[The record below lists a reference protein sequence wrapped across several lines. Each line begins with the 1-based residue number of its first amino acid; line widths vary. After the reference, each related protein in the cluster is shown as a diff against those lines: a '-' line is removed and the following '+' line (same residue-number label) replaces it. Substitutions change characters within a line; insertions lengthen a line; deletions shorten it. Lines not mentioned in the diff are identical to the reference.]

1 MSDDNHLPGCE
12 TLTLAQVAALP
23 AADTL
28 ILTVNNRLARRLVQE
43 LATHLRRE
51 RQVSE
56 LPRVLPLSAW
66 LGAAADELAFASG
79 VEASGSDQADVM
91 PAYRLDAFAAQLLW
105 TRVISEEESGSALL
119 DVAQAARLA
128 ADADTLMAEWRI
140 EIPSGADTEEYRSFA
155 HWRARYRDALRRID
169 AEDVNRLYERV
180 LDAARADRLA
190 VPGHIV
196 LAGFSDESPRFAL
209 LLRALRERGAMLM
222 PLAGEQR
229 GAAVPGRHEAHD
241 RADEWRAAAAWAA
254 QRLTENPAGRYAIVS
269 AQLEDEAPHARR
281 VLGRALA
288 AGGHAYNVAVGRPL
302 SEWPAAR
309 AALAWLDALA
319 RMARDGHV
327 EVAVLGAALLSG
339 HCAGDERDA
348 ARHAVLDARWRRNGA
363 LRRTSQQWLRDLQD
377 NALSQAWTQA
387 MQVWQEVDAKGP
399 QPADAWVPAM
409 RGALGALGFP
419 GEGVLDSVAYQV
431 VSAWGELFGRFGAL
445 APVAGLLDGPA
456 AVHLLARIAR
466 ATAFQPQRDPSARL
480 DVLGLLE
487 AEGGAWDGMW
497 MLGLTDDVLP
507 ASPKPN
513 PLLPLMVLRATGA
526 PRATPERERQWAEA
540 MFAALCTCAREI
552 VASHA
557 RHEGESEL
565 RPSPLIAALPCT
577 AWQRP
582 AAACASAWPQQR
594 IDDDRGPPL
603 PPFDPMADEAASGST
618 GGLDVLDTQAR
629 NPLWAFARHRLGAR
643 LLEDYALSASASQ
656 RGQFLHGALEQ
667 VWRMLPD
674 QEQLHEAVAQGRLGD
689 LLDAAIAQA
698 AEAHLAGYDATLREL
713 ECERACKVLE
723 GWFDLEAQRT
733 PFVVDQV
740 ERKHPWTR
748 GALRLHV
755 RLDRMDR
762 LLADNRAVIV
772 DYKTGMSPGRPESDW
787 SRARPINL
795 QLPFYAAVL
804 AGEDPGLDVAALM
817 LAQIHAR
824 QVGVQG
830 LADDDAELGLKGV
843 KGIADSKEFA
853 GRAWRDALA
862 GWRSAIEGLADEYAA
877 GFAANIV
884 ASPKDLEYCDAMPFL
899 RWNLEGAQWD
909 DGDEEGDDA

>member
-1 MSDDNHLPGCE
+1 MA
-12 TLTLAQVAALP
+12 TLAQIAALP

-28 ILTVNNRLARRLVQE
+28 VLTVNNRLARRLVQE
-43 LATHLRRE
+43 LAAQLRRE

-66 LGAAADELAFASG
+66 LSAAADDLAFASG
-79 VEASGSDQADVM
+79 NEETNALPG
-91 PAYRLDAFAAQLLW
+91 YRLDAFAAQLLW
-105 TRVISEEESGSALL
+105 ARVISEEQSDGALL

-128 ADADTLMAEWRI
+128 ADADALMTEWRI
-140 EIPSGADTEEYRSFA
+140 DIPSGADTEEYRSFA

-169 AEDVNRLYERV
+169 AEDASRLYERV
-180 LDAARADRLA
+180 LDAARAGRLS

-209 LLRALRERGAMLM
+209 LLRALREQGAALIQ
-222 PLAGEQR
+222 LAAAQR
-229 GAAVPGRHEAHD
+229 GAAVPGRYEAHD

-254 QRLTENPAGRYAIVS
+254 QRLAENPAGRYAIVS

-319 RMARDGHV
+319 RMARNGQAD
-327 EVAVLGAALLSG
+327 VALLGAALLSG
-339 HCAGDERDA
+339 HCAGDEREA
-348 ARHAVLDARWRRNGA
+348 ARHATLDARWRRNSV
-363 LRRTSQQWLRDLQD
+363 LSRSSQEWLHDLQGD
-377 NALSQAWTQA
+377 DLSRAWTQA
-387 MQVWQEVDAKGP
+387 MQAWREVDALGP

-409 RGALGALGFP
+409 RSALGALGFP
-419 GEGVLDSVAYQV
+419 GEGALDSVAYQV
-431 VSAWGELFGRFGAL
+431 VGAWGELFGRFGAL
-445 APVAGLLDGPA
+445 APVAGPLDGPA
-456 AVHLLARIAR
+456 AVRLLARIAR

-513 PLLPLMVLRATGA
+513 PLLPLTVLRAVGA
-526 PRATPERERQWAEA
+526 PRATPERERQWAET
-540 MFAALCTCAREI
+540 MFAALCTCAPEI

-565 RPSPLIAALPCT
+565 RPSPLIAGLALA
-577 AWQRP
+577 AWQPLADAP
-582 AAACASAWPQQR
+582 AAAWPQQC

-643 LLEDYALSASASQ
+643 LLDDYALSASASQ

-667 VWRMLPD
+667 AWRMLPN
-674 QEQLHEAVAQGRLGD
+674 QEELHAVIAQERLGA

-698 AEAHLAGYDATLREL
+698 ADAHLAGYDATLREL
-713 ECERACKVLE
+713 ECARARKVLS

-762 LLADNRAVIV
+762 LLADDRAVIV

-804 AGEDPGLDVAALM
+804 AGENSGLDVAALI

-824 QVGVQG
+824 GVGAQG
-830 LADDDAELGLKGV
+830 LADDDAELGMEGV
-843 KGIADSKEFA
+843 RGISASKEFA
-853 GRAWRDALA
+853 GRAWRDVLA
-862 GWRSAIEGLADEYAA
+862 GWRSAIENLADEYSA
-877 GFAANIV
+877 GYAANIV

-899 RWNLEGAQWD
+899 RWNLEGAQWHD
-909 DGDEEGDDA
+909 ADEDGDDA

>member
-51 RQVSE
+51 CQVSE

-169 AEDVNRLYERV
+169 AEDANRLYERV

-222 PLAGEQR
+222 PLAGERR

-399 QPADAWVPAM
+399 QPADAFIIFHNESLDQADVYGVAPGTDFV
-409 RGALGALGFP
+409 RLGTVLP
-419 GEGVLDSVAYQV
+419 GRVDTLRVRSSVIGQGSGVNIFA
-431 VSAWGELFGRFGAL
+431 R
-445 APVAGLLDGPA
+445 
-456 AVHLLARIAR
+456 LLARSNTPSTGNIPLHSGDVFEVRLTSDGRSLIA
-466 ATAFQPQRDPSARL
+466 
-480 DVLGLLE
+480 
-487 AEGGAWDGMW
+487 
-497 MLGLTDDVLP
+497 LP
-507 ASPKPN
+507 A
-513 PLLPLMVLRATGA
+513 
-526 PRATPERERQWAEA
+526 
-540 MFAALCTCAREI
+540 AR
-552 VASHA
+552 
-557 RHEGESEL
+557 
-565 RPSPLIAALPCT
+565 
-577 AWQRP
+577 
-582 AAACASAWPQQR
+582 
-594 IDDDRGPPL
+594 
-603 PPFDPMADEAASGST
+603 
-618 GGLDVLDTQAR
+618 
-629 NPLWAFARHRLGAR
+629 
-643 LLEDYALSASASQ
+643 
-656 RGQFLHGALEQ
+656 
-667 VWRMLPD
+667 
-674 QEQLHEAVAQGRLGD
+674 
-689 LLDAAIAQA
+689 
-698 AEAHLAGYDATLREL
+698 
-713 ECERACKVLE
+713 
-723 GWFDLEAQRT
+723 
-733 PFVVDQV
+733 
-740 ERKHPWTR
+740 
-748 GALRLHV
+748 
-755 RLDRMDR
+755 
-762 LLADNRAVIV
+762 
-772 DYKTGMSPGRPESDW
+772 
-787 SRARPINL
+787 
-795 QLPFYAAVL
+795 
-804 AGEDPGLDVAALM
+804 
-817 LAQIHAR
+817 
-824 QVGVQG
+824 
-830 LADDDAELGLKGV
+830 
-843 KGIADSKEFA
+843 
-853 GRAWRDALA
+853 
-862 GWRSAIEGLADEYAA
+862 
-877 GFAANIV
+877 
-884 ASPKDLEYCDAMPFL
+884 
-899 RWNLEGAQWD
+899 
-909 DGDEEGDDA
+909 